1 MYIDHKY
8 FVREFVKRT
17 KKNLEVFD
25 KAKTK
30 EDFEVTQRI
39 NSLFGLL
46 IVPYEHFKH
55 DSDYGF
61 SESKLSKNCR
71 ESYHKIELLIKKL
84 HEDKPKRLWWT
95 RASFANEQNHLVSN
109 FIKHL
114 RNALCHSGEDRVL
127 FINGDEKDEK
137 VKQLKFLVFVDEGIA
152 IKTDKKTNK
161 VIKKEPYNFI
171 AIINVKEELKELFEN
186 VSTMYNTLTYIDRDY
201 SQNVGDFEEDAK
213 TKKSDADIIKRISE
227 IV

>member
-1 MYIDHKY
+1 MFIDHKY

-30 EDFEVTQRI
+30 EDFEVTQRV

-46 IVPYEHFKH
+46 IVPYEHFKFE
-55 DSDYGF
+55 SDYGF
-61 SESKLSKNCR
+61 SESKLSQNCCD
-71 ESYHKIELLIKKL
+71 SYHKIELLIKKL
-84 HEDKPKRLWWT
+84 HEDNPKRLWWT

-127 FINGDEKDEK
+127 FVNGDENDESI
-137 VKQLKFLVFVDEGIA
+137 KQLKYIIFVDQGEVTS
-152 IKTDKKTNK
+152 KYDKS
-161 VIKKEPYNFI
+161 KKEKYNFI
-171 AIINVKEELKELFEN
+171 AMLDVDEELKELLQN
-186 VSTMYNTLTYIDRDY
+186 VSAMYNTLTYINRDY
-201 SQNVGDFEEDAK
+201 SQNVGDFKDDAR
-213 TKKSDADIIKRISE
+213 TRKSDEDIIKRISE